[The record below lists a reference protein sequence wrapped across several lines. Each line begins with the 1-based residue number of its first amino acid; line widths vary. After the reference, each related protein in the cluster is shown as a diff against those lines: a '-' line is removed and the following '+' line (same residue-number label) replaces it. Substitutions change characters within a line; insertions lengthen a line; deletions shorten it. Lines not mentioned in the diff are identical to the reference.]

1 MSDEYEIE
9 RARLAQDVLANPV
22 YLEAFDLVEK
32 EIIQTWRDARNP
44 KDREQLHQL
53 LLLLPKS
60 RAVLEQAVRT
70 GQLAKASLVQ
80 KQTLA
85 ARIGQRLSSG

>member
-1 MSDEYEIE
+1 MSDQYEIE
-9 RARLAQDVLANPV
+9 RGRMAQEVLENPV
-22 YLEAFDLVEK
+22 YIEAFDLVEK

-60 RAVLEQAVRT
+60 KAVLEQAVRS
-70 GQLAKASLVQ
+70 GQLAKNSLVQ

-85 ARIGQRLSSG
+85 ARIWQRLSNG